1 MCVFNSFACRL
12 PYSTIFGGAGSLT
25 KEHFKLINGFSNKFW
40 GWGGEDDDLYNRYM
54 YMCNHYC
61 WFWFL
66 CSPTYFSVTDF
77 FCNMKMIWTAEIQIF
92 NWRYN
97 DHRSGNC
104 NLSNCKYPPPPQKKN
119 GGASTGF
126 EPMASA
132 LQLQHSSINFEL
144 WRPIHKMGADQFV
157 EFVLT
162 PERNETWRWCELWK
176 DKFLNKDMI
185 VAVVIAIFRQLQI
198 HPPPPK
204 KTNKQT
210 NKFRT
215 STGFELMAFALGLQC
230 STIWAMKTHTLGAG
244 QFVEFI
250 LSCERII
257 ISSSF
262 KIRISAVHIIFK
274 KQWLEIMLNSHG

>member
-92 NWRYN
+92 KWRY

-104 NLSNCKYPPPPQKKN
+104 NLNNCKYPPPQKK
-119 GGASTGF
+119 
-126 EPMASA
+126 
-132 LQLQHSSINFEL
+132 
-144 WRPIHKMGADQFV
+144 KMG
-157 EFVLT
+157 
-162 PERNETWRWCELWK
+162 
-176 DKFLNKDMI
+176 
-185 VAVVIAIFRQLQI
+185 
-198 HPPPPK
+198 
-204 KTNKQT
+204 
-210 NKFRT
+210 
-215 STGFELMAFALGLQC
+215 GLQQDLNPWPLHYSC
-230 STIWAMKTHTLGAG
+230 STLAL
-244 QFVEFI
+244 I
-250 LSCERII
+250 LSCEDPYIKWQQTNLL
-257 ISSSF
+257 SLS
-262 KIRISAVHIIFK
+262 
-274 KQWLEIMLNSHG
+274 

>member
-66 CSPTYFSVTDF
+66 CSPTYFSVTDYF
-77 FCNMKMIWTAEIQIF
+77 VT
-92 NWRYN
+92 WRWSELRKYKFLN
-97 DHRSGNC
+97 DDHRSGNC
-104 NLSNCKYPPPPQKKN
+104 NLSNCKYPPPQKN

-176 DKFLNKDMI
+176 DEFLNKDMI

-198 HPPPPK
+198 HPPSPK
-204 KTNKQT
+204 KKKQT
-210 NKFRT
+210 NK
-215 STGFELMAFALGLQC
+215 
-230 STIWAMKTHTLGAG
+230 
-244 QFVEFI
+244 
-250 LSCERII
+250 
-257 ISSSF
+257 
-262 KIRISAVHIIFK
+262 HI
-274 KQWLEIMLNSHG
+274 